1 MLRVGVMGFRLRAI
15 LSQVLERDFLE
26 CFFCDRYHQL
36 MTLGE
41 GNIDQ
46 NKKII
51 TRVVFRTPLKLEHNW
66 P

>member
-1 MLRVGVMGFRLRAI
+1 MGFRLRAV
-15 LSQVLERDFLE
+15 LSQVPERDFIE
-26 CFFCDRYHQL
+26 YFFCDRYHQL